1 MVVGIV
7 ILIIHPSTSTRL
19 TLSSFGETFVFRS
32 AEAAEIGEFPVR
44 IPLRRIPT
52 FVKVIQVVRI
62 DSMVLVN
69 LTDTNYGHALKWDS
83 AVR

>member
-1 MVVGIV
+1 M
-7 ILIIHPSTSTRL
+7 
-19 TLSSFGETFVFRS
+19 TLSFFGETFVVGS
-32 AEAAEIGEFPVR
+32 AKTAELGEFPVQ
-44 IPLRRIPT
+44 IPPGRIPT
-52 FVKVIQVVRI
+52 FVKVIQAARI